1 VCTSV
6 VCVVCV
12 YQSDNCTHMLWCNC
26 VAAGTADQEGIYD
39 NKSGVLPN
47 RPLQESGRS
56 PSFDDP
62 TYASIWKK
70 PAAEKPGKSN
80 IISLK

>member
-1 VCTSV
+1 MYVMCTL
-6 VCVVCV
+6 CVIISPTGV
-12 YQSDNCTHMLWCNC
+12 
-26 VAAGTADQEGIYD
+26 ADQEGIYD

-47 RPLQESGRS
+47 RPLQDSGRS

-70 PAAEKPGKSN
+70 PAPAENPGKSF
-80 IISLK
+80 ITCLVFLK

>member
-1 VCTSV
+1 MCLHVYQQVCTQL
-6 VCVVCV
+6 CVIG
-12 YQSDNCTHMLWCNC
+12 
-26 VAAGTADQEGIYD
+26 AADQEGIYD

-70 PAAEKPGKSN
+70 PAAENPSKSN
-80 IISLK
+80 RTYMSGVPKVKYTQCSC

>member
-1 VCTSV
+1 MLCT
-6 VCVVCV
+6 
-12 YQSDNCTHMLWCNC
+12 QLCTIILHTG
-26 VAAGTADQEGIYD
+26 AANQEGIYD

-70 PAAEKPGKSN
+70 PAAEKPSKSF
-80 IISLK
+80 ITCLVFLK